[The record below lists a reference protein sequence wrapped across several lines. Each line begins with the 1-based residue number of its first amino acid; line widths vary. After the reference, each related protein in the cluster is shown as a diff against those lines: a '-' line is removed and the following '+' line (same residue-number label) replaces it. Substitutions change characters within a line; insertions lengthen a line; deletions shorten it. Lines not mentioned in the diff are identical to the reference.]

1 MKIIYCTKMKTIVR
15 DKKVVMEKLLT
26 SMYESVCTQKELL
39 ELLLEGFKA
48 ETTNKVQEYDEP
60 RELIKG
66 INGLA
71 EFLGCGNTKAQN
83 IMNSG
88 VLQERDIAYRAG
100 NRWRF
105 NKTLLARLLEEE
117 PEIFNRVCSEAA

>member
-1 MKIIYCTKMKTIVR
+1 MKTTKIIK
-15 DKKVVMEKLLT
+15 DKNEVM
-26 SMYESVCTQKELL
+26 KELL
-39 ELLLEGFKA
+39 ITMYEAQKEFLRLLIEEF
-48 ETTNKVQEYDEP
+48 ETEESKQSQIKDEP

-71 EFLGCGNTKAQN
+71 DFLGCGTTKAQN

-88 VLQERDIAYRAG
+88 VLQEREIAYRAG

-105 NKTLLARLLEEE
+105 NKALLTRLLEEE
-117 PEIFNRVCSEAA
+117 PEILNGVCSNIA

>member
-1 MKIIYCTKMKTIVR
+1 MK
-15 DKKVVMEKLLT
+15 KLLT
-26 SMYESVCTQKELL
+26 TMYESACAQKELL
-39 ELLLEGFKA
+39 ELLIKEFEA
-48 ETTNKVQEYDEP
+48 EESKQSQIKDEP

-71 EFLGCGNTKAQN
+71 EFLGCGTTKAQN

-105 NKTLLARLLEEE
+105 NKTLLTRLLEEE
-117 PEIFNRVCSEAA
+117 PEILNGFCSEAA